1 MKRIILI
8 ALVAFLILP
17 AMAQKNVNS
26 KIKKVTVFLQGAQIF
41 RTASTSLNKG
51 RTEVVFSGLST
62 RLLANTVQVKG
73 KGNFTIM
80 SVHHQI
86 NYLKKTKLDKRIK
99 QMQDSVL
106 LLTNEKNLQQQ
117 FYNALNQEQQML
129 LANKA
134 IGGTN
139 TGVDVANLKSMAD
152 FYRTRLK
159 DIYTRMYK
167 INLENGKRNQK
178 ISVLNRQIQQSRANY
193 QTTVS
198 EIVVDLNVKEST
210 QAKFNFSYI
219 VNNASWYPQYD
230 IRAED
235 AHHPIQLHY
244 RAMIRQNNGV
254 EWKNVKVTVSTGNP
268 NSNSVIPQ
276 MNPWYLNYYLNTP
289 NRKMPRKSKA
299 MSYDADDT
307 ESSGSDFALE
317 ETAEPMYSSPS
328 PVAAPVAT
336 LGYANNSSNYTI
348 VNVGQTTTQFKIS
361 IPYTIPSTNKTV
373 NVKIQKVELP
383 ADYRYY
389 CVPKLSLDAFLQARI
404 TGWEELNL
412 LAGNVNVFFDGTY
425 VGKSYINPQNLSD
438 TLDISL
444 GKDQS
449 IIVKRTKIKDKTGK
463 IVLGGSKKMNVG
475 WEISIRNNKPEKIN
489 ITFQDQLPLSR
500 IEEIE
505 VDLNGKDGAKYV
517 KETGFLTWD
526 LEIAPKKS
534 VTKRFDYTVKYPKK
548 YVLSN
553 QW

>member
-1 MKRIILI
+1 MKRIYLLLI
-8 ALVAFLILP
+8 VSFLWTS
-17 AMAQKNVNS
+17 MSAQKNVNS
-26 KIKKVTVFLQGAQIF
+26 KIKKVTVFLRGAQIY
-41 RTASTSLNKG
+41 RTATTALKKG
-51 RTEVVFSGLST
+51 RTDVVFSGLST
-62 RLLANTVQVKG
+62 RILANTLQVKG

-99 QMQDSVL
+99 EMQDSVV
-106 LLTNEKNLQQQ
+106 LLTGEKNLNQQ

-139 TGVDVANLKSMAD
+139 TGVDVANLKTMAD

-167 INLENGKRNQK
+167 INLENGKRNEK
-178 ISVLNRQIQQSRANY
+178 IAVLNQQIQQSRANY

-198 EIVVDLNVKEST
+198 EIVVDLNVKEAT

-219 VNNASWYPQYD
+219 VSNASWYPQYD

-244 RAMIRQNNGV
+244 RAMIRQNTGV
-254 EWKNVKVTVSTGNP
+254 EWKNVKLTVSTGNP

-289 NRKMPRKSKA
+289 NRKMPRNRSKSMAVGDK
-299 MSYDADDT
+299 YETNEDDL
-307 ESSGSDFALE
+307 DLE
-317 ETAEPMYSSPS
+317 ETAEPVYTAPLTQ
-328 PVAAPVAT
+328 PVAA
-336 LGYANNSSNYTI
+336 LINANNSSNYTTAKA
-348 VNVGQTTTQFKIS
+348 GQTTTLFNIS

-412 LAGNVNVFFDGTY
+412 LAGSVNVFFDGTY

-463 IVLGGSKKMNVG
+463 LILSSSKKMNVG
-475 WEISIRNNKPEKIN
+475 WEINIRNNKSEKIQ
-489 ITFQDQLPLSR
+489 ITFMDQLPISR
-500 IEEIE
+500 VEDIEIT
-505 VDLNGKDGAKYV
+505 LNTKDGAKFN
-517 KETGFLTWD
+517 KDNSFLQWD
-526 LEIAPKKS
+526 EEIDSKKS
-534 VTKRFDYTVKYPKK
+534 ITKKFDYTVKYPKK
-548 YVLSN
+548 YILSN

>member
-1 MKRIILI
+1 MKRIYFLLI
-8 ALVAFLILP
+8 ISLLGTS
-17 AMAQKNVNS
+17 MSAQKNVNS
-26 KIKKVTVFLQGAQIF
+26 NIKKVTVFLRGAQIY
-41 RTASTSLNKG
+41 RTATTSLKKG
-51 RTEVVFSGLST
+51 RTDVVFSGLST
-62 RLLANTVQVKG
+62 RLLANTIQVKG

-99 QMQDSVL
+99 EMQDSVV
-106 LLTNEKNLQQQ
+106 LLTGEKNLNQQ

-129 LANKA
+129 LANKT

-139 TGVDVANLKSMAD
+139 TGVDVTNLKTMAD

-167 INLENGKRNQK
+167 INLENGKRNEK
-178 ISVLNRQIQQSRANY
+178 IAVLNQQIQQSRANY

-198 EIVVDLNVKEST
+198 EIVVDLNVKEAT

-219 VNNASWYPQYD
+219 VSNASWYPQYD

-244 RAMIRQNNGV
+244 RAMIRQNTGV
-254 EWKNVKVTVSTGNP
+254 EWKNVKLTVSTGNP
-268 NSNSVIPQ
+268 NSNSIIPQ

-289 NRKMPRKSKA
+289 NRKMPRNRSTSMTVKSNNKTE
-299 MSYDADDT
+299 ADDM
-307 ESSGSDFALE
+307 ALE
-317 ETAEPMYSSPS
+317 ETAEPFYTAPLTQ
-328 PVAAPVAT
+328 PVTA
-336 LGYANNSSNYTI
+336 LSNANNSSNYTT
-348 VNVGQTTTQFKIS
+348 VQAGQTTTLFNIS

-389 CVPKLSLDAFLQARI
+389 CIPKLSLDAFLQARI

-412 LAGNVNVFFDGTY
+412 LSGSVNVFFDGTY

-463 IVLGGSKKMNVG
+463 LILSSSKKMNVG
-475 WEISIRNNKPEKIN
+475 WEINIRNNKSEKIQ
-489 ITFQDQLPLSR
+489 ITFMDQLPISR
-500 IEEIE
+500 VEDIE
-505 VDLNGKDGAKYV
+505 VTLNTKDGAKFN
-517 KETGFLTWD
+517 KDNSFLQWD
-526 LEIAPKKS
+526 EEIDSKKS
-534 VTKRFDYTVKYPKK
+534 ITKKFNYTVKYPKK
-548 YVLSN
+548 YILSN
-553 QW
+553 RW

>member
-1 MKRIILI
+1 MKKIVLI
-8 ALVAFLILP
+8 ALVALFVLP

-26 KIKKVTVFLQGAQIF
+26 KIKEVTVFLQGAQIF
-41 RTASTSLNKG
+41 RKASTSLNKG

-62 RLLANTVQVKG
+62 HLLPNTVQVKG

-86 NYLKKTKLDKRIK
+86 NYLKKAKVDQRIK
-99 QMQDSVL
+99 QMQDSVIL
-106 LLTNEKNLQQQ
+106 LKNEKNLQQK

-139 TGVDVANLKSMAD
+139 TGVDAAKLKSMAD
-152 FYRTRLK
+152 FYRSRLK

-167 INLENGKRNQK
+167 INLENGKREKK
-178 ISVLNRQIQQSRANY
+178 IKTLERQINQSMANY
-193 QTTVS
+193 QTSVS
-198 EIVVDLNVKEST
+198 EIVVDLDVKQNT
-210 QAKFNFSYI
+210 QAIFNFSYI

-235 AHHPIQLHY
+235 VLQPIQLNY
-244 RAMIRQNNGV
+244 RAMIRQNTGV
-254 EWKNVKVTVSTGNP
+254 EWKNVKITVSTGNP
-268 NSNSVIPQ
+268 SGNSKIPK
-276 MNPWYLNYYLNTP
+276 MYPWYLNYYLNNPRAKMKSRPKVMSVDRTLYDGEKISESADATP
-289 NRKMPRKSKA
+289 IPR
-299 MSYDADDT
+299 
-307 ESSGSDFALE
+307 
-317 ETAEPMYSSPS
+317 P
-328 PVAAPVAT
+328 
-336 LGYANNSSNYTI
+336 LGNANNSSNYT
-348 VNVGQTTTQFKIS
+348 VVSVGQTTTQFKIS

-412 LAGNVNVFFDGTY
+412 LAGNVNIFFDGTY

-444 GKDQS
+444 GKDKS
-449 IIVKRTKIKDKTGK
+449 IIVERTKIKDKTGK
-463 IVLGGSKKMNVG
+463 KIFGSYKKMNVG
-475 WEISIRNNKPEKIN
+475 WKISIRNNKLEKVN
-489 ITFQDQLPLSR
+489 ITIQDQLPLSR
-500 IEEIE
+500 IDEIE
-505 VDLNGKDGAKYV
+505 VELNASDGAKYN
-517 KETGFLTWD
+517 KEKGFLTWD
-526 LEIAPKKS
+526 LEIAAKKS
-534 VTKRFDYTVKYPKK
+534 ISKQFDYTVKYPKK
-548 YVLSN
+548 YILSN

>member
-1 MKRIILI
+1 MKKVILI
-8 ALVAFLILP
+8 ALVAFLVLP

-26 KIKKVTVFLQGAQIF
+26 KIKKVTVFLQGAQIY
-41 RTASTSLNKG
+41 RTATTSLKKG
-51 RTEVVFSGLST
+51 RTDVVFSGLST

-86 NYLKKTKLDKRIK
+86 NYLKKAKLDKRIK
-99 QMQDSVL
+99 QMQDSVV
-106 LLTNEKNLQQQ
+106 LLTGEKNLNQQ

-139 TGVDVANLKSMAD
+139 TGVDVANLKTMAD
-152 FYRTRLK
+152 FYRSRLK

-167 INLENGKRNQK
+167 INLENRKLSEK
-178 ISVLNRQIQQSRANY
+178 IAVLNRQIQQSRANY

-198 EIVVDLNVKEST
+198 EIVVDLDVKENT
-210 QAKFNFSYI
+210 QAKFSFSYI

-244 RAMIRQNNGV
+244 RAMIRQNTGV
-254 EWKNVKVTVSTGNP
+254 EWKNVKLTVSTGNP

-289 NRKMPRKSKA
+289 NRKMQRAKTKS
-299 MSYDADDT
+299 YTNDDKYEMDME
-307 ESSGSDFALE
+307 ESAE
-317 ETAEPMYSSPS
+317 EPVYATAPLAS
-328 PVAAPVAT
+328 PVAA
-336 LGYANNSSNYTI
+336 LGNASNSANYTV
-348 VNVGQTTTQFKIS
+348 VNVGQTTTQFNIS

-412 LAGNVNVFFDGTY
+412 LAGDVNVFFDGTY
-425 VGKSYINPQNLSD
+425 VGKSHINPQNLSD

-449 IIVKRTKIKDKTGK
+449 IIVKRDKIKDKTGK
-463 IVLGGSKKMNVG
+463 IVLGSSKKMNVG
-475 WEISIRNNKPEKIN
+475 WEISIRNNKSEKIN

-505 VDLNGKDGAKYV
+505 VELNGKDGAKYV

-526 LEIAPKKS
+526 VEIAPKKS
-534 VTKRFDYTVKYPKK
+534 IVKRFNYTVKYPKK

>member
-1 MKRIILI
+1 MKKIFLF
-8 ALVAFLILP
+8 ALVALLVLP
-17 AMAQKNVNS
+17 AMAQKNVKS
-26 KIKKVTVFLQGAQIF
+26 KIKNVTVFLQGAQVF

-62 RLLANTVQVKG
+62 HLLANTVQVKG

-99 QMQDSVL
+99 EMQDSVV
-106 LLTNEKNLQQQ
+106 LLTEEKNLNQQ

-129 LANKA
+129 LANKS
-134 IGGTN
+134 IGGSN
-139 TGVDVANLKSMAD
+139 TGVDIANLKVMAD

-167 INLENGKRNQK
+167 INLKNGKRSQK
-178 ISVLNRQIQQSRANY
+178 IGVLNQQIQQSRANY

-219 VNNASWYPQYD
+219 VRNASWFPQYD

-235 AHHPIQLHY
+235 AHHPIELHY
-244 RAMIRQNNGV
+244 RAMIRQNTGV
-254 EWKNVKVTVSTGNP
+254 EWKNVKLTVSTGNP

-289 NRKMPRKSKA
+289 NRKMPRKSK
-299 MSYDADDT
+299 SLSYEQDNEVIEYDASPNMT
-307 ESSGSDFALE
+307 SAE
-317 ETAEPMYSSPS
+317 EVTPMYT
-328 PVAAPVAT
+328 APVAV
-336 LGYANNSSNYTI
+336 LGNANNSSNYTV

-449 IIVKRTKIKDKTGK
+449 IVVKRTKVKDKTGK
-463 IVLGGSKKMNVG
+463 QILGSTKKMNVS
-475 WEISIRNNKPEKIN
+475 WEISVKNGKSESIN
-489 ITFQDQLPLSR
+489 ITMQDQLPLSR
-500 IEEIE
+500 LKEIE
-505 VDLNGKDGAKYV
+505 VILNGKDGAKYNS
-517 KETGFLTWD
+517 TNGFLTWD
-526 LEIAPKKS
+526 LKLKPKKTVVKS
-534 VTKRFDYTVKYPKK
+534 FDYTVKYPKK